1 MGRLE
6 LTDALASVLI
16 SVSGSKH
23 VLRSLNSLFSFIL
36 AKVCKSSE
44 ALWSSANTN
53 AISIC

>member
-1 MGRLE
+1 MGRLG
-6 LTDALASVLI
+6 LTDAFASVLI
-16 SVSGSKH
+16 SVSGLKH

-53 AISIC
+53 AISTC